1 MKKMGTSEHPAN
13 NPAESSLQFLPWWKN
28 GRIITVLGSI
38 LAAVMPVTT
47 FVGGYLHQ
55 QTELELNA
63 QQQRHQIRMDYLDRA
78 LNPKLAEA
86 EREKV
91 FSLLAVVT
99 DQPDLQKWA
108 IEQQTSLSQEI
119 TSLKKQL
126 EEKKNKEDELADQ
139 LQKREKAIAELRRQQ
154 LEKPEKAE
162 EINKKILAAKIDAVN
177 IDASM
182 QQVEQ
187 NVALL
192 SQRIGAPV
200 LSESA
205 RSTRLRGATQ
215 KEREAFKLL
224 LSGEYDRAIEAF
236 EETEII
242 YPAFHQVYEIGRLL
256 RRNRS
261 KLEIPDERRKIF
273 IEIANKYSYGAPRD
287 LLLELRKQAGLS

>member
-1 MKKMGTSEHPAN
+1 MGSSEHPAN
-13 NPAESSLQFLPWWKN
+13 NPEENSLQLLPWWKN

-108 IEQQTSLSQEI
+108 IEQQKSLSLEI
-119 TSLKKQL
+119 NNLTAQL
-126 EEKKNKEDELADQ
+126 EAKKIKEDELADK
-139 LQKREKAIAELRRQQ
+139 LQKSQEAIAELRRLQR
-154 LEKPEKAE
+154 EKPEKAE
-162 EINKKILAAKIDAVN
+162 EINKKLLAAKIDAVK
-177 IDASM
+177 IDSSM

-187 NVALL
+187 NVAQL

-200 LSESA
+200 VSESA
-205 RSTRLRGATQ
+205 RSTRLKRATQ
-215 KEREAFKLL
+215 KEREAFESL

-242 YPAFHQVYEIGRLL
+242 YPTFHQVYEIGRLL

-261 KLEIPDERRKIF
+261 KLDIPDERRKIF
-273 IEIANKYSYGAPRD
+273 IEIAQKHSYGAPRD
-287 LLLELRKQAGLS
+287 LLFEIRKQAGLS